1 MSDLN
6 KVFQT
11 GRLGKEVDLRYT
23 PAGKAVAVF
32 EIAVNDGFGDNKK
45 TYWFKVIA
53 WEKLAEA
60 CAEYLKK
67 GSKCLVEGKLTNRN
81 YETQDGQKR
90 HVTEIV
96 ALSVQFLDD
105 KKTEVKQPKQEP
117 EINLDDLPF

>member
-96 ALSVQFLDD
+96 ALSVQFLDG

>member
-96 ALSVQFLDD
+96 ALSVQFLDG

-117 EINLDDLPF
+117 EIDLDNLPF